1 MSDAEMAADG
11 GGDETSVGAVA
22 MLVGTVQQ
30 YLVGFI
36 LSYLLFW
43 VVSAVSSAVSSSV
56 LPSSSKPI
64 RRGCTLNLFRNVDH
78 GHCVLGTCCGIRT
91 WLSNNMLMSSS
102 PPLFYATVHP

>member
-43 VVSAVSSAVSSSV
+43 VVSALQCSVVVSSAVCF
-56 LPSSSKPI
+56 P
-64 RRGCTLNLFRNVDH
+64 RRPNQSAEDAR
-78 GHCVLGTCCGIRT
+78 
-91 WLSNNMLMSSS
+91 
-102 PPLFYATVHP
+102 

>member
-1 MSDAEMAADG
+1 MSDAEVAADG

-43 VVSAVSSAVSSSV
+43 VVSAVQCSV
-56 LPSSSKPI
+56 
-64 RRGCTLNLFRNVDH
+64 
-78 GHCVLGTCCGIRT
+78 
-91 WLSNNMLMSSS
+91 
-102 PPLFYATVHP
+102 